1 MGPSMAGAR
10 DPAWPPPPCARC
22 GRAQSSWAR
31 IIIYKDKQYLCTDC
45 REANIVHLTWRVVL
59 SGLPRNS
66 PVLAVVDSILLFLES
81 PTRLERIRYLHHLI
95 QGPAYTYSPFNYIDR
110 EYNNVLYQQVH
121 RRIVGTDAPDEVRTY
136 LPGARWLTTTESLT
150 TLILYYVVPMTVPVI
165 PESFTRCNCCLAQ
178 VSLLAANQGCCGGC
192 AHCIHRWW
200 LRVCARRTR
209 CARPL

>member
-81 PTRLERIRYLHHLI
+81 PTRLERIRYLHQLLQALHI
-95 QGPAYTYSPFNYIDR
+95 
-110 EYNNVLYQQVH
+110 
-121 RRIVGTDAPDEVRTY
+121 RIHPSTTSIASTTMCCTSKFTAGS
-136 LPGARWLTTTESLT
+136 LARMR
-150 TLILYYVVPMTVPVI
+150 P
-165 PESFTRCNCCLAQ
+165 TR
-178 VSLLAANQGCCGGC
+178 
-192 AHCIHRWW
+192 
-200 LRVCARRTR
+200 
-209 CARPL
+209 